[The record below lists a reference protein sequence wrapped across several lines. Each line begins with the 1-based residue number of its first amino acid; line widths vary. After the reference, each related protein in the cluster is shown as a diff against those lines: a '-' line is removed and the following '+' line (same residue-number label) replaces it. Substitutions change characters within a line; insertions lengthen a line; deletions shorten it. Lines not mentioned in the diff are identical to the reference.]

1 EYVIRARTAAAGTDV
16 DDTQQTT
23 DRISGVVDG
32 LLGEGNWGI
41 TYREAVSPK
50 VGSELRVQALM
61 AVLLSFLAV
70 LAYLAYRFEWRF
82 GVAAVLATAHDILL
96 TVCFIA
102 VMKLEVGLV
111 IVAAVLST
119 VGFSLNDTI
128 VIFDRI
134 REDLHKHKKESL
146 TWIINKAVSERLP
159 RTIMTNVT
167 GLATI
172 IPIAIFGGD
181 VIGPFAIV
189 MGFGVFVGT
198 FSTIYIA
205 GPALLLIEERWP
217 GLRNPVAKAPHVATK
232 SAKGAARPANHR
244 VWIDTHCHLGDPA
257 VEPDRDQVVEQ
268 MRAAGVGRGL
278 VMESDLARVAPTAA
292 WVARDPHLAL
302 ATGCH
307 PHDASAW
314 NPELREMF
322 SLRWRSGGCAAAG
335 EMGLDYHYDHSPR
348 DVQREVFAE
357 QLALSTECG
366 LPVVIHAREADD
378 DVAGSA
384 RN

>member
-1 EYVIRARTAAAGTDV
+1 MAREMTRIFAHAEYDFLSYRKQAFIVTGILLAIGLVAILSREFNESIEFVGGTMVQIDTRGQTLDAATLRSSLAEAGMSDAEIVPYGNSEYVIRARTAAAGTDE

-23 DRISGVVDG
+23 DRISGVIDG
-32 LLGEGNWGI
+32 LLGAGNWDI

-50 VGSELRVQALM
+50 VGGELRVQALM

-146 TWIINKAVSERLP
+146 TWIINKAVNETLP

-198 FSTIYIA
+198 FSSIYIA

-217 GLRNPVAKAPHVATK
+217 GLRNSVAKAPQVATK
-232 SAKGAARPANHR
+232 SAKGAARPA
-244 VWIDTHCHLGDPA
+244 
-257 VEPDRDQVVEQ
+257 
-268 MRAAGVGRGL
+268 
-278 VMESDLARVAPTAA
+278 
-292 WVARDPHLAL
+292 
-302 ATGCH
+302 
-307 PHDASAW
+307 
-314 NPELREMF
+314 
-322 SLRWRSGGCAAAG
+322 
-335 EMGLDYHYDHSPR
+335 
-348 DVQREVFAE
+348 
-357 QLALSTECG
+357 
-366 LPVVIHAREADD
+366 
-378 DVAGSA
+378 
-384 RN
+384 